1 MFRHIAA
8 GTAIA
13 IAVTL
18 TPSLAQAQQLLCGAR
33 DKILTKL
40 GTDYAE
46 SQVSLGLAS
55 NGNLLEVM
63 ASPGG
68 TWTMI
73 FTKPEGGSCIL
84 ATGRSWE
91 KLTPVASN
99 PTPPQIQPDMPLDIP
114 FEMSSHTPVEIPHS

>member
-1 MFRHIAA
+1 MFHRFAA
-8 GTAIA
+8 GTATA
-13 IAVTL
+13 L
-18 TPSLAQAQQLLCGAR
+18 TVALLPYLAQAQQLPCGER

-46 SQVSLGLAS
+46 RQVSVGLAS
-55 NGNLLEVM
+55 NGSVLEVM

-73 FTKPEGGSCIL
+73 LTKPEGGSCIV

-91 KLTPVASN
+91 DVQPVAN
-99 PTPPQIQPDMPLDIP
+99 APMPHDIP
-114 FEMSSHTPVEIPHS
+114 SNIPIDIMQN

>member
-18 TPSLAQAQQLLCGAR
+18 TPSLAQAQQLLCGER

-91 KLTPVASN
+91 KLTRA
-99 PTPPQIQPDMPLDIP
+99 IP
-114 FEMSSHTPVEIPHS
+114 RRLKYSPICPSTYRSKCRHTRP